1 MNSLVKLNSHGNH
14 ALIAEFPSLFD
25 GFIAR
30 DFFNTPLRR
39 VARESNVP
47 AVNVKESAT
56 AYELSVAAPGLNK
69 KDFKIEVNQNT
80 LSISA
85 TKDKSQEEK
94 SEDGTYSRKEFS
106 YQSFKREF
114 QLPENLVNDDDI
126 QANYTDGILHIH
138 LPKKE
143 AEKPKLLKEISV
155 A

>member
-1 MNSLVKLNSHGNH
+1 MNSLVKLNSNGNH

-25 GFIAR
+25 GFIAK
-30 DFFNTPLRR
+30 DFFNTPGRR
-39 VARESNVP
+39 IFRESNVP

-69 KDFKIEVNQNT
+69 KDFKIEVNQNV

-85 TKDKSQEEK
+85 KQEHAQEEK
-94 SEDGTYSRKEFS
+94 NDDGRYSRKEFS

-114 QLPENLVNDDDI
+114 HLPENLVNDDAI
-126 QANYTDGILHIH
+126 QANYTDGILTI
-138 LPKKE
+138 LVPKKE
-143 AEKPKLLKEISV
+143 VVKQVLKEIAV

>member
-1 MNSLVKLNSHGNH
+1 M
-14 ALIAEFPSLFD
+14 
-25 GFIAR
+25 
-30 DFFNTPLRR
+30 
-39 VARESNVP
+39 P